1 MTKASQESA
10 GKPILL
16 QTLDNTAICSGVS
29 NVSGSSD
36 HPRHCAGTFLRGALE
51 KVGVD
56 PNIKRIGKYKSA
68 GDQLLRKDMSEP
80 QREQLTAILDDL
92 YEGFTQQTAA
102 SRGKTAQ
109 EVCPHAQQHTL
120 STVAVHLQAGFCTLE
135 SVGYCLSCSHRHYAM
150 SVRCSMTFLKL
161 ASLC

>member
-1 MTKASQESA
+1 M
-10 GKPILL
+10 
-16 QTLDNTAICSGVS
+16 
-29 NVSGSSD
+29 
-36 HPRHCAGTFLRGALE
+36 
-51 KVGVD
+51 D

-109 EVCPHAQQHTL
+109 EVCPCVEGLSMVTVHAQAGHL
-120 STVAVHLQAGFCTLE
+120 GVIVATE
-135 SVGYCLSCSHRHYAM
+135 RSVAITTR
-150 SVRCSMTFLKL
+150 
-161 ASLC
+161 LCERAAA